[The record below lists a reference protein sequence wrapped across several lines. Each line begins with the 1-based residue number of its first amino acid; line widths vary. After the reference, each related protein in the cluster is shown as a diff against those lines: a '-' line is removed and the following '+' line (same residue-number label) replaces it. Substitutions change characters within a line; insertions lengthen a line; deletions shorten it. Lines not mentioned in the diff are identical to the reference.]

1 MILLKSEILLWL
13 REGDMEQTGSFS
25 AKLKSAW
32 AELEMYQKIFLV
44 GIPIVF
50 ILGLI
55 FPSVMEI
62 LLLPFAFV
70 TCSG

>member
-1 MILLKSEILLWL
+1 MEELKKTTETMIKEDQSTGL
-13 REGDMEQTGSFS
+13 R

-32 AELEMYQKIFLV
+32 AELETYQKVFLIFVL
-44 GIPIVF
+44 IAFP
-50 ILGLI
+50 LGLI
-55 FPSVMEI
+55 FPPVMEI